1 MEKTINGIKYY
12 LPKYLTPDQEAIFCH
27 IINWK
32 RKNITKDRG
41 WYKGHEY
48 DAFFPVGTSSYA
60 MTYKPII
67 SYLEEMQHGDFAYKL
82 HEFTPHAVS
91 SQMACINL
99 FMTLLLSEQASHILK
114 KLSTCPS
121 NFKEIARDKLYHG
134 FCFEYWGQDVK
145 KGKGVLNDHCS
156 GAGTDADVAIS
167 YYDNENNLCLWL
179 IEHKLSEKEFTTCGG
194 YNSKNNVYKDNC
206 IKCSLT
212 DIANE
217 PLKCYYHKIKYKYW
231 DIYRTHEEKYQ
242 GNIQIIGCPFRE
254 GLNQLWRNQLL
265 GFALQ
270 ETGVYKNTT
279 FSVCHH
285 AKNRMLN
292 QSILRYKELTCRNKM
307 FNSFTNYDVLN
318 AVNDVKSD
326 LHSWLNWYKDV
337 YCF

>member
-1 MEKTINGIKYY
+1 MNIKDAKQIRIVEYLRIIGYSPVNVKGHQYWYLSPFRDEKTASFKVNDAINEWYDFGISAGGDLIDLGKLLYRTDSISLVLLRISENALSVHVCRLQHRNARPCPIEDDMQNLRIECLSQLALLSY
-12 LPKYLTPDQEAIFCH
+12 LRSRYIDEAIGKQYCKEAH
-27 IINWK
+27 
-32 RKNITKDRG
+32 
-41 WYKGHEY
+41 Y
-48 DAFFPVGTSSYA
+48 D
-60 MTYKPII
+60 
-67 SYLEEMQHGDFAYKL
+67 L
-82 HEFTPHAVS
+82 
-91 SQMACINL
+91 
-99 FMTLLLSEQASHILK
+99 
-114 KLSTCPS
+114 
-121 NFKEIARDKLYHG
+121 
-134 FCFEYWGQDVK
+134 
-145 KGKGVLNDHCS
+145 
-156 GAGTDADVAIS
+156 
-167 YYDNENNLCLWL
+167 
-179 IEHKLSEKEFTTCGG
+179 
-194 YNSKNNVYKDNC
+194 
-206 IKCSLT
+206 
-212 DIANE
+212 
-217 PLKCYYHKIKYKYW
+217 HKIKYKYW